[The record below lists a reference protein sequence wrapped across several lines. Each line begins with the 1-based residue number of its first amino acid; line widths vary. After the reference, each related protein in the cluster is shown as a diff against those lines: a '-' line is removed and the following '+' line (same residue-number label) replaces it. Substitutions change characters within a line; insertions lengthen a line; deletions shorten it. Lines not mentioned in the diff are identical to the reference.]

1 MQARKQDDHYQLQ
14 TNKTTISYRSI
25 EVDSQLGIPIQP
37 TTHTHKSEIS
47 TRNPLIRFVYIKF
60 QSGMIEKKSIV
71 LYQRKKKK
79 LCLIFNMHTGTLE
92 I

>member
-60 QSGMIEKKSIV
+60 QSGKIEKKIDCPV
-71 LYQRKKKK
+71 PKKEKK
-79 LCLIFNMHTGTLE
+79 NYV
-92 I
+92 